1 MTTPNPRPW
10 PQDHYI
16 TSPVQAP
23 ILPAWVEYLPNKFM
37 RTEEALP
44 IARGVLMAAFV
55 ALKEQIPSG
64 KRTIY
69 NLERACYHLKRVK
82 IAPEENLNSPG

>member
-1 MTTPNPRPW
+1 MIDPRPR

-23 ILPAWVEYLPNKFM
+23 VLPTWIEYLPNKFM
-37 RTEEALP
+37 RTREALP

-69 NLERACYHLKRVK
+69 NLERACYHLQRVK